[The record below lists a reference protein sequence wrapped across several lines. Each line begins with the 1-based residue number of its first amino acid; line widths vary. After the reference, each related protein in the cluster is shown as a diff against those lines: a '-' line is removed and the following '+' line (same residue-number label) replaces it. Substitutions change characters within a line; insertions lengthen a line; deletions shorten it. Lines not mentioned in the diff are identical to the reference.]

1 MDSRTHNPA
10 AEFPRGAIAIALMIG
25 APACVFAAIFTAL
38 AVDYSIGSYRVLP
51 FGNRVTDVAVA
62 AALAVAFGTVGVV
75 SLLRLRTEVRTWR
88 KLESARDR
96 LSADRVTSLI
106 LATVIVAVAMAGG
119 TWLQDYRQFP
129 WIVFMGAIL
138 PAELIIVIA
147 AGGPHEA
154 SGESYVWVATFF
166 LATMMWYG
174 LIEAARRWWPRRTKR
189 DQSSNA

>member
-1 MDSRTHNPA
+1 MKQSSRV
-10 AEFPRGAIAIALMIG
+10 AEFPRGGIAIAVMLG
-25 APACVFAAIFTAL
+25 VPAFVFAAIFTAL

-62 AALAVAFGTVGVV
+62 AALAVAFGTIGVV
-75 SLLRLRTEVRTWR
+75 SASRLRTEVRIWR
-88 KLESARDR
+88 KLEVPRDHV
-96 LSADRVTSLI
+96 SGDRVPSLI
-106 LATVIVAVAMAGG
+106 LATVIVAVAMVGA

-129 WIVFMGAIL
+129 WIVFMTAIF
-138 PAELIIVIA
+138 PAELIVVDA

-154 SGESYVWVATFF
+154 SGESYVSVGTFF

-174 LIEAARRWWPRRTKR
+174 LIEAVRRWWPRRTKP

>member
-1 MDSRTHNPA
+1 
-10 AEFPRGAIAIALMIG
+10 MIG
-25 APACVFAAIFTAL
+25 VPACVFAAIFTAL
-38 AVDYSIGSYRVLP
+38 AVDYSIGNRVL
-51 FGNRVTDVAVA
+51 FFWDGATGASIDVAVA

-75 SLLRLRTEVRTWR
+75 SLLRLRTEVRMWR
-88 KLESARDR
+88 MLEVAPDH

-106 LATVIVAVAMAGG
+106 IAALIVAVAMAGG

-129 WIVFMGAIL
+129 WIVFMAAIF
-138 PAELIIVIA
+138 PAELIVLIA

-189 DQSSNA
+189 DESSNA